1 MHDDSE
7 EKQGDDHPSKRD
19 GKQPM
24 KEIGT
29 ENSKE
34 NIHNGN
40 VKDAI
45 GMHAFRDPT
54 KHITILAQHLLK
66 RHMRY
71 HAGLP
76 WHTSY
81 APRKETPSYDRR
93 Y

>member
-1 MHDDSE
+1 
-7 EKQGDDHPSKRD
+7 
-19 GKQPM
+19 
-24 KEIGT
+24 
-29 ENSKE
+29 
-34 NIHNGN
+34 
-40 VKDAI
+40 
-45 GMHAFRDPT
+45 MHAFRDPT